1 MEKFKSFE
9 ELPLVLNA
17 NDLSK
22 ALGVSIE
29 TGYQLIHSKGF
40 PTVRIG
46 ERRYIVPKDAF
57 IEWMKNNT
65 GRYIERLRGLRVSK
79 KILNLLILLKQTDLT

>member
-1 MEKFKSFE
+1 MEKFKSLD
-9 ELPLVLNA
+9 ELPLALNA
-17 NDLSK
+17 NDLAK

-29 TGYQLIHSKGF
+29 TAYQLIHSKGF
-40 PTVRIG
+40 PTVKIG

-65 GRYIERLRGLRVSK
+65 GGVA
-79 KILNLLILLKQTDLT
+79 